1 LADDQVKENQPVEN
15 QPEPQEEEPLTANKI
30 EETIAEEPLVE
41 EATVEEPQ
49 VVETVGKVVEE
60 EPVVEEELTAN
71 EAEEE
76 FVEDTDVELA
86 DEEELVDE
94 AEEEFVEETSAEL
107 ADEEEDEAFVD
118 DDVEEIELP
127 TDEELIE
134 EVESDEKQDGQ
145 PVEELLLP
153 RDTLLSAGIH
163 IGTRM
168 KTLDMAPFIYRVRP
182 DGLFVL
188 DVKKADERIRTAAK
202 FLARYEKAKV
212 AVAAT
217 RLYAHEPVKKFC
229 EITGATSIIGR
240 FIPGQLSNP
249 QYSRRV
255 DPEII
260 VVSDPRADAQAVKE
274 ASRVGIPIVAL
285 CSTDNEFAGVD
296 FVIPTNNKGRRAL
309 AVIFW
314 LLARQILRERVEL
327 GGGKVPAITIE
338 DFEAKVT
345 RAEEEDT

>member
-1 LADDQVKENQPVEN
+1 MAEDQVKEKQLYEN
-15 QPEPQEEEPLTANKI
+15 QPETEEEALAANKTI
-30 EETIAEEPLVE
+30 EETVAEEPNENEE

-49 VVETVGKVVEE
+49 LVDETVTEEDFTEENAEDFVEE
-60 EPVVEEELTAN
+60 EETEKIDLP
-71 EAEEE
+71 
-76 FVEDTDVELA
+76 TD
-86 DEEELVDE
+86 
-94 AEEEFVEETSAEL
+94 EEFVEET
-107 ADEEEDEAFVD
+107 EDD
-118 DDVEEIELP
+118 
-127 TDEELIE
+127 
-134 EVESDEKQDGQ
+134 DEKQDGQ
-145 PVEELLLP
+145 HVEELLLP

-188 DVKKADERIRTAAK
+188 DVKKADDRIRTAAK

-229 EITGATSIIGR
+229 EITGSTPIIGR

-260 VVSDPRADAQAVKE
+260 VVSDPRADGQAVKE
-274 ASRVGIPIVAL
+274 ASKVGIPIVAL

-296 FVIPTNNKGRRAL
+296 LVIPTNNKGRRAL

-314 LLARQILRERVEL
+314 LLARQILRERGEL
-327 GGGKVPAITIE
+327 GADKEPSFTIE

-345 RAEEEDT
+345 REEEDT